1 MDNLPENNSN
11 SKVGGGLPVI
21 QYWVEKTLSPQG
33 LKLWQTLNHKSA
45 CLSCAWG
52 TGGQK
57 GGFVNE
63 AGEYLQRC
71 AKSVEAIA
79 AELQPGIKQDFFQ
92 KYSISELQKT
102 QTSSS
107 ENL

>member
-1 MDNLPENNSN
+1 MDNLAT
-11 SKVGGGLPVI
+11 SKSKSQSKSPSGGGLPVV
-21 QYWVEKTLSPQG
+21 QYWVEQTLTPQG
-33 LKLWQTLNHKSA
+33 FKLWQTLNHKSA

-79 AELQPGIKQDFFQ
+79 AELQPGIKLEFFR
-92 KYSISELQKT
+92 KHSIGELQKL
-102 QTSSS
+102 TS
-107 ENL
+107 